1 MDDRPRLPCEEE
13 RNPPFGVLWCRALSA
28 PAWPLSS
35 VHRKS
40 EDVFF
45 LLFGQI
51 SGLKHS
57 LSDREQ
63 LLVKRTPNLCLNVCN
78 LLCLHACS
86 SPPPPYL
93 TSSINKTAF
102 WVAHSVVW
110 GWQIDDSWFAPRGDA
125 GRDQKIKQNTEI
137 KGWILWEEKRTVVEK
152 KGHNSSVIPLRT
164 PAANAAT
171 RGGRLR
177 RFRSDQWTHPEGTK
191 DTYREET
198 LCNLFV
204 CAPVFICVCVCSPLA
219 ECATAKKPQSHFYRV
234 TGVRGDPTA
243 SAPLPWE

>member
-1 MDDRPRLPCEEE
+1 MYFFYCLARSP
-13 RNPPFGVLWCRALSA
+13 ALNTA
-28 PAWPLSS
+28 CQTGSS
-35 VHRKS
+35 CWW
-40 EDVFF
+40 
-45 LLFGQI
+45 
-51 SGLKHS
+51 
-57 LSDREQ
+57 
-63 LLVKRTPNLCLNVCN
+63 KRTPNLCLNVCN

-204 CAPVFICVCVCSPLA
+204 CVPVFICVCVYSPLA
-219 ECATAKKPQSHFYRV
+219 ECATAKKTTITFLSSYWSQRGPDCVRSFALRV
-234 TGVRGDPTA
+234 TGSEDDWIIFRQKGTYWNVYLQILRGGPRR
-243 SAPLPWE
+243 

>member
-1 MDDRPRLPCEEE
+1 MYFFYCLARSP
-13 RNPPFGVLWCRALSA
+13 ALNTA
-28 PAWPLSS
+28 CQTGSS
-35 VHRKS
+35 CWW
-40 EDVFF
+40 
-45 LLFGQI
+45 
-51 SGLKHS
+51 
-57 LSDREQ
+57 
-63 LLVKRTPNLCLNVCN
+63 KRTPNLSLNVCN

-152 KGHNSSVIPLRT
+152 KVITHRLFLWERRRQTLQHEADGWGGLDPTSEPTPREQRTHTEKKPCVISLSV
-164 PAANAAT
+164 
-171 RGGRLR
+171 RLC
-177 RFRSDQWTHPEGTK
+177 S
-191 DTYREET
+191 Y
-198 LCNLFV
+198 
-204 CAPVFICVCVCSPLA
+204 VCVCTHRWQNVPQQ
-219 ECATAKKPQSHFYRV
+219 KKPQSHFYRV